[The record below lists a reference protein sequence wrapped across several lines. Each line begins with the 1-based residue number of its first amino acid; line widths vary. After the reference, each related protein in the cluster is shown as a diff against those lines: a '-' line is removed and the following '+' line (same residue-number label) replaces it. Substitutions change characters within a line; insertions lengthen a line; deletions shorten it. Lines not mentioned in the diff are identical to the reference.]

1 LLRSAMR
8 VRLSHDGNALKLM
21 NQTVFNDG

>member
-1 LLRSAMR
+1 MR